1 MTCCVSAEAR
11 GSALG
16 SEESAKGTTSPRAV
30 TTQHMEAASTEP
42 WAPSQLTRLT
52 AMAGRRP
59 GTGCTSLSKASG
71 RRAIVK
77 TGKEQAAAALLD
89 PGFSEDRRKKWS
101 EKAPVAFLR

>member
-52 AMAGRRP
+52 AMAGP
-59 GTGCTSLSKASG
+59 DLGQVSLHLA
-71 RRAIVK
+71 RHRA
-77 TGKEQAAAALLD
+77 GE
-89 PGFSEDRRKKWS
+89 
-101 EKAPVAFLR
+101 